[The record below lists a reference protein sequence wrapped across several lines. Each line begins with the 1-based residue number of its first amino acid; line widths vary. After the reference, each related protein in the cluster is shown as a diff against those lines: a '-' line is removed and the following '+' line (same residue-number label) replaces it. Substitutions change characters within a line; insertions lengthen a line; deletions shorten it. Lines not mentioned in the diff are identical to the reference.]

1 MLNKE
6 QKAFVEHKEEHL
18 MVIGSAGSG
27 KTHSTIQRVRYLVE
41 EKGVDPEKILLSS
54 FTNTGVNEM
63 KERIVDAIGLDGE
76 LVEMSTLHSWGYRMI
91 KKYYS
96 TNSVGGEK
104 YINGRI
110 LFDFA
115 LFMHYNTIFKQLPR
129 EKQEDYN
136 VQLFMNRIA
145 SLKKLGV
152 TPEMYENQLRVRN
165 SDDSETSALASAF
178 MDEDELAEIEYYKEL
193 TSDFEQ
199 DVLWFYQQSEQ
210 KHKEDATCDANDLIM
225 EAYYIINKS
234 KNFRDWVCSRYD
246 HIMIDEAQDTSKLVH
261 DILALLKDRVTITL
275 IGDAKQSI
283 YGFSMAVAKLFLS
296 FEKEFNASVVAL
308 KRNYRSNP
316 EIVESANKISDMM
329 TFTSLDR
336 DSMIPEKKGDSKIT
350 VNVFNDLFQES
361 NSIADELLER
371 HLAGEDLSDTF
382 ILHRTNAQV
391 LMIEQALFNRNV
403 PYVNLSKMTVLDNK
417 IIAGIVGWLRVL
429 ADKTDNKAM
438 EMCYNFPN
446 RFLSK
451 DFLKR
456 AKEAKKTTLLEAL
469 FEHKFYT
476 KAYEY
481 RACQDIKVVYSKLRD
496 MYVEGKIMEIIDYLY
511 EEGLK
516 KEKAVVKIDGDEVLV
531 NDSPESFGEENVAM
545 LKQTIEKNGLKNF
558 IKFTKNVRKKD
569 GEGVVLR
576 TVHSSKGLEADN
588 VYIVGLNDN
597 KFPHRGMMDARET
610 PMEYAHLFGAPIEE
624 ELNLFYVAVTRA
636 KKNLYM
642 SVPIT
647 DEKGNEHPPSV
658 FIRKLFGEDK

>member
-6 QKAFVEHKEEHL
+6 QQAFVNHDEKHL

-27 KTHSTIQRVRYLVE
+27 KTHSTIQRVKYLVE

-54 FTNTGVNEM
+54 FTNTGVKEL
-63 KERIVDAIGLDGE
+63 KERIVGEIGLEGE

-96 TNSVGGEK
+96 TNSNGGEK

-110 LFDFA
+110 LFDFP
-115 LFMHYNTIFKQLPR
+115 LFMHYNKIFKQLP
-129 EKQEDYN
+129 KQQQEDYN
-136 VQLFMNRIA
+136 VQLFMNKIA
-145 SLKKLGV
+145 NLKKLGI
-152 TPEMYENQLRVRN
+152 TPEMYANQLRLRTGGIEY
-165 SDDSETSALASAF
+165 SGFETEA
-178 MDEDELAEIEYYKEL
+178 ELAEAEYL
-193 TSDFEQ
+193 ASQTQDFEH
-199 DVLWFYQQSEQ
+199 DVLEFYRMSEEQ
-210 KHKEDATCDANDLIM
+210 HKEDATCDANDLIM
-225 EAYYIINKS
+225 EAYYVIKKS
-234 KNFRDWVCSRYD
+234 KNFRDWVCARYD

-296 FEKEFNASVVAL
+296 FEKEFNADVVSL

-316 EIVESANKISDMM
+316 DIVKRANQISDMM
-329 TFTSLDR
+329 TFTSEDR
-336 DSMIPEKKGDSKIT
+336 DTMIPEKTGISEI
-350 VNVFNDLFQES
+350 NVDLFDDLFSEA
-361 NSIADELLER
+361 NSIAKRLEER
-371 HLAGEDLSDTF
+371 HLAGEDISDTF

-391 LMIEQALFNRNV
+391 LMIEQALFNLNV

-429 ADKTDNKAM
+429 ADNKDNKAM

-456 AKEAKKTTLLEAL
+456 AKDAVKGKQTLMDSI
-469 FEHKFYT
+469 FEHNFYT
-476 KAYEY
+476 KAYEF
-481 RACQDIKVVYSKLRD
+481 RACQDIKVYHTKLYKMFR
-496 MYVEGKIMEIIDYLY
+496 EGKINDIIEMLY
-511 EEGLK
+511 VDGLIA
-516 KEKAVVKIDGDEVLV
+516 EKAIVVVDGQETLV
-531 NDSPESFGEENVAM
+531 NDSPESFGQENVEM
-545 LKQTIEKNGLKNF
+545 LKQTIEKNGLDNF
-558 IKFTKNVRKKD
+558 IKFTKNVRSKD
-569 GEGVVLR
+569 GEGVILR

-610 PMEYAHLFGAPIEE
+610 PPEFEHLFGKPIEE
-624 ELNLFYVAVTRA
+624 ELNLFYVAITRA
-636 KKNLYM
+636 KKNLYL
-642 SVPIT
+642 SVPLL
-647 DEKGNEHPPSV
+647 DEKGNDCIPSV
-658 FIRKLFGEDK
+658 FVNSLFGKVGY